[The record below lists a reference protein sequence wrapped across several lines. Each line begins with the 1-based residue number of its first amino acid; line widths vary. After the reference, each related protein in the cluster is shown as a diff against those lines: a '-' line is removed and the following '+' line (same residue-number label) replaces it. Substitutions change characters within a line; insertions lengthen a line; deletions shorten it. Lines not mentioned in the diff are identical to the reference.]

1 MSAPTTMQWIRQA
14 GHRIGTGSGRLAALL
29 ASGTLRRGRTVWR
42 RCTGWLGESTGLAW
56 LLRAGLLLL
65 AAMAVR
71 KVGTAV
77 ATGVYE
83 RAASG
88 AAPGLLWGTA
98 AVWVIAAYRVGREGW
113 TPKEQPEPADAGTR
127 EEPATE
133 ADEPT
138 PAAAPAERPVM
149 LGELVRAV
157 QSIGTPHAQLV
168 PLAAH
173 LGVTTDAVRA
183 TAARAGWEVKDVR
196 MQGRSSTHG
205 LRADEA
211 PPLPSPAPSRA
222 VVGAG
227 QPADDNDDDRGGGGR
242 GEGLRVEAIGQAGV
256 VVHHPAEVVRHHLLR
271 KS

>member
-1 MSAPTTMQWIRQA
+1 MQWIRQA
-14 GHRIGTGSGRLAALL
+14 GQRIGTGSGRLAALL
-29 ASGTLRRGRTVWR
+29 ASGTLRRVRTVWR

-71 KVGTAV
+71 KAVTAV
-77 ATGVYE
+77 AASVYE

-88 AAPGLLWGTA
+88 AAPGLLWGAA

-113 TPKEQPEPADAGTR
+113 TPKEQPEPTETEAED
-127 EEPATE
+127 EPAPE
-133 ADEPT
+133 DVEQPQAS
-138 PAAAPAERPVM
+138 APAGRPVM

-211 PPLPSPAPSRA
+211 PPLPSPAPSRD

-227 QPADDNDDDRGGGGR
+227 QPADDNDDRGGGGR
-242 GEGLRVEAIGQAGV
+242 GEGLRVVAIGQAGV
-256 VVHHPAEVVRHHLLR
+256 VVHHPAEVVRHHSLR